1 MAIRH
6 NVSQAVTG
14 EQLTLSIEEGQG
26 FSEWKDGSRM
36 LVDSDQLS
44 FIYVMETEDD
54 LVYIGLPEPLWGQL
68 NEALVNE
75 LPVVL
80 KKAEEDT
87 FFELSSLHAELSYL
101 LENIKDN
108 SNYGDDMLK
117 AVDRSFTVNS
127 K

>member
-44 FIYVMETEDD
+44 FIYVMESEDD
-54 LVYIGLPEPLWGQL
+54 LVYIGLPEPVWGQL